1 MTSSNRNIRSNAA
14 SLAAAALA
22 TVVGAVTAKPKAVV
36 ALFTRGAGHIEMT
49 LFVSTSA
56 NDRAPVYSGLLNG
69 KRVSAFLRPSG
80 KRPFL
85 SIVDNEMGGD
95 GKQVA
100 TGNFIVNAAGIPL
113 LAVRLEGSDKTA
125 WVSVGKAISD
135 EALINMGVDPAKLHV
150 PLAKREAVT
159 A

>member
-1 MTSSNRNIRSNAA
+1 MNATDHAPRLANSAMDPSDVPDSAAA
-14 SLAAAALA
+14 SKAA
-22 TVVGAVTAKPKAVV
+22 V
-36 ALFTRGAGHIEMT
+36 ALFTRDGAPNRLI

-56 NDRAPVYSGLLNG
+56 NDRAPVYSGLLNA
-69 KRVSAFLRPSG
+69 KRVSAFLRTKA

-85 SIVDNEMGGD
+85 SIVDNEIGGT

-100 TGNFIVNAAGIPL
+100 TGNFIVNASGIPL
-113 LAVRLEGSDKTA
+113 LAMRMEGSDKTA

-135 EALINMGVDPAKLHV
+135 ESLIAMGVDAEKLHV
-150 PLAKREAVT
+150 PLAERDLVA

>member
-1 MTSSNRNIRSNAA
+1 MTSSNPGLRSNV
-14 SLAAAALA
+14 AALA
-22 TVVGAVTAKPKAVV
+22 ASAISTVVDAVTKPKAVV
-36 ALFTRGAGHIEMT
+36 ALFTKDGGPLNMV

-56 NDRAPVYSGLLNG
+56 NDRAPVYSGLLND
-69 KRVSAFLRPSG
+69 KRVSAFLRTTG

-85 SIVDNEMGGD
+85 SIVDSEKGGD

-100 TGNFIVNAAGIPL
+100 TGNFVVNPAGIPL
-113 LAVRLEGSDKTA
+113 LALRLEGSDKTA

-135 EALINMGVDPAKLHV
+135 EALIGMGVDPAKLHV
-150 PLAKREAVT
+150 PLAKRESVT